1 MKRTF
6 AMGGFLAILMLC
18 LCTAGF
24 AQKGANFAG
33 SWELDKAKSQ
43 LPGPM
48 GDMIKSM
55 TWTITQ
61 DDKQLTREQKME
73 RAEGAGGP
81 PGGGPPGGGGGG
93 RGMGGGMMGGGPL
106 TLKLDGSETTTENPR
121 GVTKTK
127 AALSASALEVNSVM
141 NMTTPNG
148 DFTMTTKEKW
158 ELLDG
163 GKTLKVQ
170 QTRETPRG
178 PMESTMVFTKK

>member
-6 AMGGFLAILMLC
+6 AMGGFLAILMLS
-18 LCTAGF
+18 LCTMGF
-24 AQKGANFAG
+24 AQRTANYAG
-33 SWELDKAKSQ
+33 TWELDKAKSQ

-48 GDMIKSM
+48 GDMIKSL

-61 DDKQLTREQKME
+61 DEKQLTREQKME

-81 PGGGPPGGGGGG
+81 PGGGGGGGG
-93 RGMGGGMMGGGPL
+93 RGGMMGGGGPL
-106 TLKLDGSETTTENPR
+106 TLKLDGSETTVENPR
-121 GVTKTK
+121 GVSKTK
-127 AALSASALEVNSVM
+127 ATMTGGALEVNTVM

-148 DFTMTTKEKW
+148 DMTMTNKEKW

-163 GKTLKVQ
+163 GKTLKVH